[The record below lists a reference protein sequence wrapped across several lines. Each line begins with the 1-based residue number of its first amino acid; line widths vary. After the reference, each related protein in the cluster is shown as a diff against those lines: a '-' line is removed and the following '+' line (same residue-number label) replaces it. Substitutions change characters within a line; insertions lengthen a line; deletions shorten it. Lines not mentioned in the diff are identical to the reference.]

1 MFRSRS
7 GPVRVRA
14 ALDARAMAEGA
25 LARAAAEEEFLRQA
39 TLCLRYGAAAI
50 VMAFDEQGQ
59 ADTFERKTAIC
70 ERAYRLLVDRVG
82 FPPED
87 IIFDPNVFA
96 VATGIE
102 EHDRYALDFIEAVA
116 TLRELCPHAHFS
128 GGLSNLSFSFRG
140 NETVRRA
147 MHSVFLYHAIPAG
160 LDMAI
165 VNAGQ
170 LDIYDQIDPVLREA
184 CEDVILMRRPDATLR
199 GWVLQ
204 PGQKH
209 ALIYFG
215 GNAEDVSRN
224 LPEFAEAFP
233 DYAVYLLNYRGFGGS
248 GGSPSETAIAE
259 DALALFDQV
268 YASHPQVAVVGR
280 SLGSGVAVRLASQRP
295 VQQLILVTPYNSL
308 EEIAARQY
316 PWVPVK
322 WLLKE
327 RFESGKYAAHIRVP
341 TLLLAASDDEVIP
354 RASTQHLLENFPQ
367 GVAVLRVVPDSG
379 HNSISDRAQYLQWM
393 GDVLNR

>member
-1 MFRSRS
+1 MSRTLMS
-7 GPVRVRA
+7 LVALIVAVYLVLCA
-14 ALDARAMAEGA
+14 ALFFFQRSLIYFPQPNAVSGSDSHLILSMPDARVSVITRE
-25 LARAAAEEEFLRQA
+25 
-39 TLCLRYGAAAI
+39 
-50 VMAFDEQGQ
+50 
-59 ADTFERKTAIC
+59 
-70 ERAYRLLVDRVG
+70 RVG
-82 FPPED
+82 P
-87 IIFDPNVFA
+87 
-96 VATGIE
+96 
-102 EHDRYALDFIEAVA
+102 R
-116 TLRELCPHAHFS
+116 
-128 GGLSNLSFSFRG
+128 
-140 NETVRRA
+140 
-147 MHSVFLYHAIPAG
+147 
-160 LDMAI
+160 
-165 VNAGQ
+165 
-170 LDIYDQIDPVLREA
+170 
-184 CEDVILMRRPDATLR
+184 
-199 GWVLQ
+199 
-204 PGQKH
+204 

-248 GGSPSETAIAE
+248 GGSPSEAAIAE

-316 PWVPVK
+316 PWVPVQ
-322 WLLKE
+322 WLLKD

-354 RASTQHLLENFPQ
+354 RASTQRLLENFPQ

-393 GDVLNR
+393 KDVLNR

>member
-1 MFRSRS
+1 MSRTLMS
-7 GPVRVRA
+7 LVALIVAVYLVLCA
-14 ALDARAMAEGA
+14 ALFFFQRSLIYFPQPNAVSGSDSQLILSMPDARVSVITRE
-25 LARAAAEEEFLRQA
+25 
-39 TLCLRYGAAAI
+39 
-50 VMAFDEQGQ
+50 
-59 ADTFERKTAIC
+59 
-70 ERAYRLLVDRVG
+70 RVG
-82 FPPED
+82 P
-87 IIFDPNVFA
+87 
-96 VATGIE
+96 
-102 EHDRYALDFIEAVA
+102 R
-116 TLRELCPHAHFS
+116 
-128 GGLSNLSFSFRG
+128 
-140 NETVRRA
+140 
-147 MHSVFLYHAIPAG
+147 
-160 LDMAI
+160 
-165 VNAGQ
+165 
-170 LDIYDQIDPVLREA
+170 
-184 CEDVILMRRPDATLR
+184 
-199 GWVLQ
+199 
-204 PGQKH
+204 

-248 GGSPSETAIAE
+248 GGSPSEAAIAE

-316 PWVPVK
+316 PWVPVQ
-322 WLLKE
+322 WLLKD

-354 RASTQHLLENFPQ
+354 RASTQRLLENFPQ

>member
-1 MFRSRS
+1 MSRTLMS
-7 GPVRVRA
+7 LVALIVAVYLVLCA
-14 ALDARAMAEGA
+14 ALFFFQRSLIYFPQPNAFTNTDSQLTLSMPDAQVSVLTRE
-25 LARAAAEEEFLRQA
+25 
-39 TLCLRYGAAAI
+39 
-50 VMAFDEQGQ
+50 
-59 ADTFERKTAIC
+59 
-70 ERAYRLLVDRVG
+70 RVG
-82 FPPED
+82 P
-87 IIFDPNVFA
+87 
-96 VATGIE
+96 
-102 EHDRYALDFIEAVA
+102 R
-116 TLRELCPHAHFS
+116 
-128 GGLSNLSFSFRG
+128 
-140 NETVRRA
+140 
-147 MHSVFLYHAIPAG
+147 
-160 LDMAI
+160 
-165 VNAGQ
+165 
-170 LDIYDQIDPVLREA
+170 
-184 CEDVILMRRPDATLR
+184 
-199 GWVLQ
+199 
-204 PGQKH
+204 

-224 LPEFAEAFP
+224 LPEFADAFP
-233 DYAVYLLNYRGFGGS
+233 EYAVYLLNYRGFGGS

-322 WLLKE
+322 WLLKD

-354 RASTQHLLENFPQ
+354 RASTQRLLESFPQ
-367 GVAVLRVVPDSG
+367 GAAVLRVVPDSG

-393 GDVLNR
+393 ADVLNR

>member
-1 MFRSRS
+1 MSRTLMS
-7 GPVRVRA
+7 LVALIVAVYLVLCA
-14 ALDARAMAEGA
+14 ALFFFQRSLIYFPQPNAVTSADSQLTLAMTDAQVSVITRE
-25 LARAAAEEEFLRQA
+25 
-39 TLCLRYGAAAI
+39 
-50 VMAFDEQGQ
+50 
-59 ADTFERKTAIC
+59 
-70 ERAYRLLVDRVG
+70 RVG
-82 FPPED
+82 P
-87 IIFDPNVFA
+87 
-96 VATGIE
+96 
-102 EHDRYALDFIEAVA
+102 R
-116 TLRELCPHAHFS
+116 
-128 GGLSNLSFSFRG
+128 
-140 NETVRRA
+140 
-147 MHSVFLYHAIPAG
+147 
-160 LDMAI
+160 
-165 VNAGQ
+165 
-170 LDIYDQIDPVLREA
+170 
-184 CEDVILMRRPDATLR
+184 
-199 GWVLQ
+199 
-204 PGQKH
+204 

-248 GGSPSETAIAE
+248 GGSPSEAAIAE

-268 YASHPQVAVVGR
+268 YASHPQVSLIGR

-322 WLLKE
+322 WLLKD
-327 RFESGKYAAHIRVP
+327 RFESGKYAAHVRVP

-354 RASTQHLLENFPQ
+354 RASTQRLLGNFPQ

-379 HNSISDRAQYLQWM
+379 HNSISERAQYLQWI

>member
-1 MFRSRS
+1 MSL
-7 GPVRVRA
+7 VALIVAVYLVLCA
-14 ALDARAMAEGA
+14 ALFFFQRSLIYFPQPNAVTSADSQLTLSMPDAQVSVVTRE
-25 LARAAAEEEFLRQA
+25 
-39 TLCLRYGAAAI
+39 
-50 VMAFDEQGQ
+50 
-59 ADTFERKTAIC
+59 
-70 ERAYRLLVDRVG
+70 RVG
-82 FPPED
+82 P
-87 IIFDPNVFA
+87 
-96 VATGIE
+96 
-102 EHDRYALDFIEAVA
+102 R
-116 TLRELCPHAHFS
+116 
-128 GGLSNLSFSFRG
+128 
-140 NETVRRA
+140 
-147 MHSVFLYHAIPAG
+147 
-160 LDMAI
+160 
-165 VNAGQ
+165 
-170 LDIYDQIDPVLREA
+170 
-184 CEDVILMRRPDATLR
+184 
-199 GWVLQ
+199 
-204 PGQKH
+204 

-233 DYAVYLLNYRGFGGS
+233 EYAVYLLNYRGFGGS
-248 GGSPSETAIAE
+248 SGSPSEAAIAE

-268 YASHPQVAVVGR
+268 YASHPQIALVGR

-322 WLLKE
+322 WLLKD

-341 TLLLAASDDEVIP
+341 TLLLAASNDEVIP
-354 RASTQHLLENFPQ
+354 RASTQRLLERFPQ

>member
-1 MFRSRS
+1 MSRTLMS
-7 GPVRVRA
+7 LVALIVAAYLVLCA
-14 ALDARAMAEGA
+14 ALFFFQRSLIYFPQPNAVTSTDSQLTLSMPDAQVSVLTRE
-25 LARAAAEEEFLRQA
+25 
-39 TLCLRYGAAAI
+39 
-50 VMAFDEQGQ
+50 
-59 ADTFERKTAIC
+59 
-70 ERAYRLLVDRVG
+70 RVG
-82 FPPED
+82 S
-87 IIFDPNVFA
+87 
-96 VATGIE
+96 
-102 EHDRYALDFIEAVA
+102 R
-116 TLRELCPHAHFS
+116 
-128 GGLSNLSFSFRG
+128 
-140 NETVRRA
+140 
-147 MHSVFLYHAIPAG
+147 
-160 LDMAI
+160 
-165 VNAGQ
+165 
-170 LDIYDQIDPVLREA
+170 
-184 CEDVILMRRPDATLR
+184 
-199 GWVLQ
+199 
-204 PGQKH
+204 

-248 GGSPSETAIAE
+248 GGSASEAAIAE

-322 WLLKE
+322 WLLKD

-354 RASTQHLLENFPQ
+354 RASTERLLENFPQ
-367 GVAVLRVVPDSG
+367 GVAVLRVVPDSA
-379 HNSISDRAQYLQWM
+379 HNSISDRVQYLQWM

>member
-1 MFRSRS
+1 MSL
-7 GPVRVRA
+7 VVLIVAVYLVLCA
-14 ALDARAMAEGA
+14 ALFFFQRSLIWFPQPNALNSADSQLTLSMPDAQVSVITRE
-25 LARAAAEEEFLRQA
+25 
-39 TLCLRYGAAAI
+39 
-50 VMAFDEQGQ
+50 
-59 ADTFERKTAIC
+59 
-70 ERAYRLLVDRVG
+70 RVG
-82 FPPED
+82 P
-87 IIFDPNVFA
+87 
-96 VATGIE
+96 
-102 EHDRYALDFIEAVA
+102 R
-116 TLRELCPHAHFS
+116 
-128 GGLSNLSFSFRG
+128 
-140 NETVRRA
+140 
-147 MHSVFLYHAIPAG
+147 
-160 LDMAI
+160 
-165 VNAGQ
+165 
-170 LDIYDQIDPVLREA
+170 
-184 CEDVILMRRPDATLR
+184 
-199 GWVLQ
+199 
-204 PGQKH
+204 

-224 LPEFAEAFP
+224 LPEFAQAFP

-248 GGSPSETAIAE
+248 GGSPSEEAIAE

-280 SLGSGVAVRLASQRP
+280 SLGSGVAARLASQRP

-322 WLLKE
+322 WLLKD

-354 RASTQHLLENFPQ
+354 RASTQRLLENFPQ

-393 GDVLNR
+393 KDVLNR

>member
-1 MFRSRS
+1 MSRTLMS
-7 GPVRVRA
+7 LVALIVAVYLALCA
-14 ALDARAMAEGA
+14 ALFFFQRSLIYFPQPNAFTSADSR
-25 LARAAAEEEFLRQA
+25 R
-39 TLCLRYGAAAI
+39 TLSMPEAQISLITR
-50 VMAFDEQGQ
+50 E
-59 ADTFERKTAIC
+59 
-70 ERAYRLLVDRVG
+70 RVG
-82 FPPED
+82 P
-87 IIFDPNVFA
+87 
-96 VATGIE
+96 
-102 EHDRYALDFIEAVA
+102 R
-116 TLRELCPHAHFS
+116 
-128 GGLSNLSFSFRG
+128 
-140 NETVRRA
+140 
-147 MHSVFLYHAIPAG
+147 
-160 LDMAI
+160 
-165 VNAGQ
+165 
-170 LDIYDQIDPVLREA
+170 
-184 CEDVILMRRPDATLR
+184 
-199 GWVLQ
+199 
-204 PGQKH
+204 

-248 GGSPSETAIAE
+248 GGSPSEAAIAE

-268 YASHPQVAVVGR
+268 YASHPQIAVVGR

-322 WLLKE
+322 WLLRD

-354 RASTQHLLENFPQ
+354 RASTQRLLENFAQ

-393 GDVLNR
+393 EDVLNR